1 MKREKN
7 DINIAVQKLINYICK
22 HQLEILNVYYSWTR
36 TWQIVCMVYHKYVNL
51 FFCTSKNSKA
61 YAFMYAFF
69 PIGYRTL
76 STECPWFSLFFL
88 QHTIRI
94 VLFWGMFLTQEI
106 EKSLMLS
113 CIKLCVTCVSLRGG
127 CVCVC
132 LYSSTCWFLPVARR
146 LWHTW
151 EVQINDLLLWVF
163 W

>member
-69 PIGYRTL
+69 PIGYHTL

-94 VLFWGMFLTQEI
+94 VLFCWMFFTMVRIGVSNPSQKYHPLFLAKPPL
-106 EKSLMLS
+106 KSWN
-113 CIKLCVTCVSLRGG
+113 CPKPP
-127 CVCVC
+127 
-132 LYSSTCWFLPVARR
+132 FLGNPP
-146 LWHTW
+146 L
-151 EVQINDLLLWVF
+151 
-163 W
+163 

>member
-1 MKREKN
+1 
-7 DINIAVQKLINYICK
+7 
-22 HQLEILNVYYSWTR
+22 
-36 TWQIVCMVYHKYVNL
+36 MVYHKYVNL

-132 LYSSTCWFLPVARR
+132 VYTLPPVGFFRLHNVFDIREKFRSTIFCCEYSDSFCQAPSSLFLNLSYFTSKDENSSHR
-146 LWHTW
+146 LTG
-151 EVQINDLLLWVF
+151 EKTI
-163 W
+163 